1 MLTEDLKIYKDMYDL
16 TKFIVEAKHNFSREH
31 KYDLGNRLLDKAV
44 ECCEL
49 VQCANSDK
57 SQRVAY
63 LQDFAR
69 CFGSLRLYLRLCRDF
84 GQIPNDKFGRVLE
97 LTAEIGKQCTA
108 WRKSASAKSRSHS
121 GQGGYE

>member
-1 MLTEDLKIYKDMYDL
+1 MLTEELKIYKDMYDL
-16 TKFIVEAKHNFSREH
+16 TKMIVEVKRNVSREH

-57 SQRVAY
+57 SQRTAY

-84 GQIPNDKFGRVLE
+84 RQIPNDKFGLM
-97 LTAEIGKQCTA
+97 LQLASEIGKQSTA
-108 WRKSASAKSRSHS
+108 WRKSASAKSRSRS
-121 GQGGYE
+121 CQDGCE